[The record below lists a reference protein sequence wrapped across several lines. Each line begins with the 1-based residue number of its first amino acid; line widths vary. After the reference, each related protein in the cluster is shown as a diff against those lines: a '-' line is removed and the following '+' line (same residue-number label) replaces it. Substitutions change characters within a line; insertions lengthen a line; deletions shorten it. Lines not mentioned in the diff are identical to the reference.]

1 VRLRLTV
8 LSVVLLLGVVGGG
21 CSERPPTGRTLPS
34 APPSPSKTS
43 APHPTDRQ
51 VAIRDQH
58 LLNIKLTTHEGRAV
72 RFYDDLVKGKVVA
85 INFMFTT
92 CGNSCP
98 LSTVHLAE
106 AQKLLGERAGRD
118 VTFLSITLD
127 PEHDTPRVL
136 QAYAKAYGVGPGW
149 YFLTGNK
156 DDIERLRRKL
166 GVYDLDPIVDADRNQ
181 HSGIVVLGNEPR
193 RRWKAV
199 STLSKPVRIRQAIE
213 RTILPPNKWPRGAAV
228 VNEAPYEVR
237 DVVEPV
243 DLSAL
248 PRRD

>member
-1 VRLRLTV
+1 PDVRLRLTV

-21 CSERPPTGRTLPS
+21 CSERPPTSPTLPS
-34 APPSPSKTS
+34 APPSPSKTP

-98 LSTVHLAE
+98 LITVHLAE

-136 QAYAKAYGVGPGW
+136 HEYAQDYGVGLGW
-149 YFLTGNK
+149 YFFSWIMG
-156 DDIERLRRKL
+156 DFEF
-166 GVYDLDPIVDADRNQ
+166 
-181 HSGIVVLGNEPR
+181 
-193 RRWKAV
+193 
-199 STLSKPVRIRQAIE
+199 
-213 RTILPPNKWPRGAAV
+213 
-228 VNEAPYEVR
+228 
-237 DVVEPV
+237 
-243 DLSAL
+243 
-248 PRRD
+248 